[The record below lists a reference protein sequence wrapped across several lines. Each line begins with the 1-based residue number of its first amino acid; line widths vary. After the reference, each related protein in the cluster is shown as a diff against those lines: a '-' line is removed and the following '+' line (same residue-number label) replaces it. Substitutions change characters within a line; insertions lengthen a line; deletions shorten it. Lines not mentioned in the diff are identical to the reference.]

1 MQEFEVFRCR
11 TCQHWR
17 GRAINMGSA
26 DFRPCSKWE
35 TEFRLHHASDTAVI
49 DYDRGLGPLT
59 GPDFGCIQH
68 SELQPAE
75 APPLTPQMRET
86 LDRLNALVADR
97 RAAGDEAARY
107 YGGNHAEDATLYR
120 APASTAIDRLE
131 RPK

>member
-86 LDRLNALVADR
+86 LDRLNALVDAR
-97 RAAGDEAARY
+97 RAAVGDAARY
-107 YGGNHAEDATLYR
+107 YGSGDTAQTVGYGS
-120 APASTAIDRLE
+120 STSIDRLE

>member
-1 MQEFEVFRCR
+1 
-11 TCQHWR
+11 
-17 GRAINMGSA
+17 MGSA

-86 LDRLNALVADR
+86 LDRLNALVDAR
-97 RAAGDEAARY
+97 RAAVGDAARY
-107 YGGNHAEDATLYR
+107 YGSGDTAQTVGYGS
-120 APASTAIDRLE
+120 STSIDRLE

>member
-1 MQEFEVFRCR
+1 MKEFEVFRCR

-68 SELQPAE
+68 SELQRSAP
-75 APPLTPQMRET
+75 PPLTPQMRET

-97 RAAGDEAARY
+97 RAAVGDAARY
-107 YGGNHAEDATLYR
+107 YGSGDTAQTVGYGS
-120 APASTAIDRLE
+120 STSIDRLE